1 MLHFPRLLARG
12 LLIHIP
18 DPNAYCHRLTK
29 QFGKHVIYRMISV
42 LLFPTRTITENHPQ
56 SATEIKALWIGAHQ
70 KVDVSQGSA
79 ASNMPKS

>member
-1 MLHFPRLLARG
+1 
-12 LLIHIP
+12 
-18 DPNAYCHRLTK
+18 
-29 QFGKHVIYRMISV
+29 MISV
-42 LLFPTRTITENHPQ
+42 ALFPTRTITENHPQ